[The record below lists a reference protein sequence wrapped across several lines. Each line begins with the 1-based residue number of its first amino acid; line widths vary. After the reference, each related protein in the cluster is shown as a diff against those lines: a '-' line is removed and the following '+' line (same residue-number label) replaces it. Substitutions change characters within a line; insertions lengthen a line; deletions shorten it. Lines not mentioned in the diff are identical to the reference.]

1 MIFPKIF
8 KGKHATHTDI
18 VEIKTCHEVR
28 VEFDK
33 PCALQIDGETYL
45 DVKSYSVS
53 YH

>member
-1 MIFPKIF
+1 MTYRELRERQQQEVNNFPFIWAF
-8 KGKHATHTDI
+8 ND
-18 VEIKTCHEVR
+18 R

-45 DVKSYSVS
+45 DVKFYSVS